1 MDADPAR
8 ADESLRVVERAGREA
23 LAEMRRL
30 LGVMDGGMDPAPL
43 APPPGL
49 ADVPDLVSRACDSGI
64 PASLEVHGDPAP
76 LTPALELCTYRIVQ
90 EALTNAIKHAGP
102 ASVSVVMTWSAG
114 ALDVVVTDDGPGP
127 QAGPADAGGHGLVG
141 MRERAALH
149 GGRIDAGAGPAGGFV
164 VRAHL
169 PLETAR
175 VA

>member
-1 MDADPAR
+1 
-8 ADESLRVVERAGREA
+8 
-23 LAEMRRL
+23 
-30 LGVMDGGMDPAPL
+30 
-43 APPPGL
+43 
-49 ADVPDLVSRACDSGI
+49 
-64 PASLEVHGDPAP
+64 
-76 LTPALELCTYRIVQ
+76 
-90 EALTNAIKHAGP
+90 
-102 ASVSVVMTWSAG
+102 MT
-114 ALDVVVTDDGPGP
+114 GPGP